1 MSFWQFLKSRT
12 FFKNLGLVILLTGVL
27 LFITFRLLKLYTLH
41 GEVITLPNYSG
52 LNLADLNYDPSHN
65 DLTFIVVDSVYDDT
79 KEKGSIVMQ
88 DPLPESKVK
97 KGRKIYLTV
106 VAMLP
111 EMVSMPNLR
120 ELSLRQ
126 AVSLLQTYGLKA
138 GNLQFVPSQFEN
150 AVLDQKYNGMTIEP
164 TTMIEKGSS
173 IELLVGKRGSK
184 VPVPCLIGFNEAEA
198 LTAIKQASLNVGN
211 LHFLD
216 EQDQM
221 HSRIYQQMPSCTT
234 NLLLE
239 MGTPVEIWFRS
250 DRYFNFDELIK
261 LFRKDTLRV
270 DSINL
275 DYLNSVNDSID

>member
-1 MSFWQFLKSRT
+1 MSRT
-12 FFKNLGLVILLTGVL
+12 FFKNLGLAILVTGVL
-27 LFITFRLLKLYTLH
+27 VFITFRLLKLYTLH
-41 GEVITLPNYSG
+41 GEVITLPNYIG
-52 LNLADLNYDPSHN
+52 LNLADLKYDPSHN
-65 DLTFIVVDSVYDDT
+65 DLVFIVVDSVFDDT

-138 GNLQFVPSQFEN
+138 GNLQFVSSQFEN

-164 TTMIEKGSS
+164 NTMIEKGST
-173 IELLVGKRGSK
+173 IELLVGKQGSK
-184 VPVPCLIGFNEAEA
+184 VPVPCLMGLNEAEA

-234 NLLLE
+234 NILLE

-261 LFRKDTLRV
+261 LFRKDTLRM